1 MQTEPVDPGIL
12 SSYSPGKVL
21 SASIQSLA
29 RHFSFTGEGAAV
41 LDLADAL
48 RGDPEIQIVAV
59 VGEGLSLKG
68 AILRDELFAMLGR
81 PCGRDV
87 LKRSRAAEV
96 MEPIVLMDSS
106 EELFAATNA
115 LFAVEER
122 RRPRFIALTSEG
134 KAFRGFLAMR
144 DLANHLSDLTREDV
158 EFAGR
163 LQERIIGAAFRK
175 NGTGWEYES
184 WSRPAKGL
192 GGDFC
197 LQRQLPAGKMFFAL
211 CDVSGKGASASV
223 IVSMVWGMLRT
234 YEFSRG
240 LGRLVREIN
249 SALIESFHMEKY
261 LTGVFMTF
269 DPASRKLVVADMGH
283 SHAVAFR
290 SRKAYRMGA
299 GSMNLP
305 LGIEAEI
312 DPHLR
317 AYSLK
322 GGDRIVFYS
331 DGIVEQESASGK
343 EFGEKGII
351 RALEGA
357 RSPDLSAELCAAF
370 DAHRAGMPQQDDVSF
385 MALSVAGSSPCGV
398 DQSSGGS
405 DRLDWID

>member
-48 RGDPEIQIVAV
+48 RGDPEVQIVAV
-59 VGEGLSLKG
+59 VGEGLTLKG

-87 LKRSRAAEV
+87 LKRSRAADV

-122 RRPRFIALTSEG
+122 QRPRFIALTSEG
-134 KAFRGFLAMR
+134 RAFRGFLSMR

-158 EFAGR
+158 EFAGK

-175 NGTGWEYES
+175 NGPGWEYES

-197 LQRQLPAGKMFFAL
+197 LQRQLPSGKMFFAL

-234 YEFSRG
+234 FEFSHG
-240 LGRLVREIN
+240 LCRLVREIN

-261 LTGVFMTF
+261 LTGVFMIF

-290 SRKAYRMGA
+290 SSKAFRLGSS

-305 LGIEAEI
+305 LGIESEI

-322 GGDRIVFYS
+322 SGDRIVFYS

-351 RALEGA
+351 RALESAQAPG
-357 RSPDLSAELCAAF
+357 LSERLCAAF
-370 DAHRAGMPQQDDVSF
+370 DAHRTGMPQQDDVSF
-385 MALSVAGSSPCGV
+385 MALSI
-398 DQSSGGS
+398 S
-405 DRLDWID
+405 DCLTPKPDPS